1 MKYYLSI
8 FCLITLNL
16 LFQPVTTIAATYK
29 CTVNLTKEAL
39 GSGLEVQDW
48 HDMYAAYKK
57 YGACDDG
64 ALAEE
69 FSDRVV
75 NLLTNHWDKFGELNR
90 LVIQHKSFEDFM
102 IRHLDDLMS
111 PAQFKKI
118 VDNASYNCP
127 TYGKVLCTV
136 ILQKTGFIGSDSID

>member
-1 MKYYLSI
+1 MG
-8 FCLITLNL
+8 L
-16 LFQPVTTIAATYK
+16 LFQPVTSRAATDK

-39 GSGLEVQDW
+39 GSGLVVHDW

-75 NLLTNHWDKFGELNR
+75 NLLTDHWDKFGELNK
-90 LVIQHKSFEDFM
+90 LVIQDRSFEDFIM
-102 IRHLDDLMS
+102 RHLDDLMS
-111 PAQFKKI
+111 PVQFNKI
-118 VDNASYNCP
+118 VDNASNNCP
-127 TYGKVLCTV
+127 TYGKDLCAG
-136 ILQKTGFIGSDSID
+136 ILRRTKELAAEP